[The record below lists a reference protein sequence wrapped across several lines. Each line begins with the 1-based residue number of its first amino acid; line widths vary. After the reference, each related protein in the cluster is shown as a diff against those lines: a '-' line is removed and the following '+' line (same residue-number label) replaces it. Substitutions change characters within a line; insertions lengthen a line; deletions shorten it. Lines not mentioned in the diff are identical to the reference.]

1 MKRIIFLT
9 HIFLFFSLLGNAQ
22 ENLSLFKKE
31 QVQINNDWLLYQ
43 ANQPAELYEDEEGH
57 LVLSNGLVSRTFS
70 TEPNGATIGL
80 EHLQTGESFLRS
92 VRPEAEIR
100 IDGTTFEVGGLT
112 GQPIH
117 NYLLP
122 EWIESMKTN
131 PASFKLIDYK
141 LENTKERFA
150 WKKREEWMPKDMPWP
165 VPGKELIF
173 TYKLDNEALKI
184 LTGRSLSDE
193 SRQILFGDSFEKLH
207 ENWKRLESDADARNS
222 FINEGKAG
230 EIMALANTAVY
241 AEQPVIQG
249 TEVFLVKM
257 NPGTDKSS
265 SWGPGLGLV
274 FLDKVVKINLRPGN
288 NEIGF
293 YDGEQENRISGL
305 ESGKPVW
312 LRMELQGN
320 KLLASWSYNKNEWQ
334 KAGETALAQKPEQ
347 IRVGKMDWQGKNSD
361 HATKGQQGRSKV
373 EEVYMLG
380 SIPESVKSA
389 GLEEYRYLQDIVVNV
404 HYELYDGLPV
414 FSKWITAGN
423 NSEKPVTINS
433 FKSEILAANEPEST
447 VDNREQWMLPN
458 ITVEI
463 DYNFG
468 GMSSENVLSSSIAW
482 KPDPLYKTQV
492 NYQRKTPV
500 LLEVSP
506 KYGPEQEIQP
516 RDSFSSYRVWEL
528 LHDSW
533 DRERKG
539 LEHRRMMRALAP
551 WVTENPILMHVR
563 SAENEAVKKAI
574 DQGAEVGFEMVIMT
588 FGSGFSAEDASE
600 NNLDRLKNLADY
612 AHSKGVALGGYS
624 LLASRRVGGG
634 NDVVM
639 PEGMSPRFGNSPCLE
654 SEWGHDY
661 FEKLYNLYKKTGLD
675 ILEHDGSYPG
685 DVCASTEHPGHK
697 GLADSQWNQY
707 RRISEFY
714 KWCRSEGIYLNVP
727 DYYFLAGSN
736 KTGMGYRETNW
747 SLPREQQE
755 IIERQNIYDGTWN
768 KTPSM
773 GWMFVPLVQY
783 HGGGEAATIEPL
795 KEHLPHYGQRLA
807 NLFGAGVQACYRG
820 PQLYDAPE
828 TKALVEK
835 WVGFY
840 KKHRE
845 VLDADII
852 HLRRPDGRDWDGILH
867 VNPTGEEKGL
877 LMLYNPLNEDI
888 TRNITV
894 PVYYTDLHNHL
905 VLEDQQG
912 KTQTVA
918 VSRDYEI
925 TIEVDIP
932 ANGYSYFIMR

>member
-1 MKRIIFLT
+1 MKRIIFIT

-22 ENLSLFKKE
+22 ENLPLFKKE
-31 QVQINNDWLLYQ
+31 QVRTSNDWLLYQ
-43 ANQPAELYEDEEGH
+43 ANQPAELYEDEDGH

-70 TEPNGATIGL
+70 TEPNGATIAL

-150 WKKREEWMPKDMPWP
+150 WKKRKEWMPKDMPWP
-165 VPGKELIF
+165 APGKELIF

-184 LTGRSLSDE
+184 LSGRSFSDE
-193 SRQILFGDSFEKLH
+193 SRQILFGDSFETLH
-207 ENWKRLESDADARNS
+207 ENWKRFESDADARNS

-230 EIMALANTAVY
+230 EIMALANTTVY

-249 TEVFLVKM
+249 TEVYLAKI

-265 SWGPGLGLV
+265 SWGPGIGLV
-274 FLDKVVKINLRPGN
+274 FPDKVVKINLRPGN

-334 KAGETALAQKPEQ
+334 KAGEITLRESPELVR
-347 IRVGKMDWQGKNSD
+347 IGKMDGQGKNSD
-361 HATKGQQGRSKV
+361 HATKGEQGRSKI

-380 SIPESVKSA
+380 GIPESVKSA
-389 GLEEYRYLQDIVVNV
+389 GLEEYGYLQDIVVNV

-414 FSKWITAGN
+414 ISKWITVEN

-433 FKSEILAANEPEST
+433 FKSEILAATEPEST
-447 VDNREQWMLPN
+447 VDNREHWMLPN
-458 ITVEI
+458 MTIET

-516 RDSFSSYRVWEL
+516 GDSFSSYRVWEL

-563 SAENEAVKKAI
+563 SA
-574 DQGAEVGFEMVIMT
+574 
-588 FGSGFSAEDASE
+588 
-600 NNLDRLKNLADY
+600 
-612 AHSKGVALGGYS
+612 
-624 LLASRRVGGG
+624 
-634 NDVVM
+634 
-639 PEGMSPRFGNSPCLE
+639 
-654 SEWGHDY
+654 
-661 FEKLYNLYKKTGLD
+661 
-675 ILEHDGSYPG
+675 
-685 DVCASTEHPGHK
+685 
-697 GLADSQWNQY
+697 
-707 RRISEFY
+707 
-714 KWCRSEGIYLNVP
+714 
-727 DYYFLAGSN
+727 
-736 KTGMGYRETNW
+736 
-747 SLPREQQE
+747 
-755 IIERQNIYDGTWN
+755 
-768 KTPSM
+768 
-773 GWMFVPLVQY
+773 
-783 HGGGEAATIEPL
+783 
-795 KEHLPHYGQRLA
+795 
-807 NLFGAGVQACYRG
+807 
-820 PQLYDAPE
+820 
-828 TKALVEK
+828 
-835 WVGFY
+835 
-840 KKHRE
+840 
-845 VLDADII
+845 
-852 HLRRPDGRDWDGILH
+852 
-867 VNPTGEEKGL
+867 
-877 LMLYNPLNEDI
+877 
-888 TRNITV
+888 
-894 PVYYTDLHNHL
+894 
-905 VLEDQQG
+905 
-912 KTQTVA
+912 
-918 VSRDYEI
+918 
-925 TIEVDIP
+925 
-932 ANGYSYFIMR
+932 